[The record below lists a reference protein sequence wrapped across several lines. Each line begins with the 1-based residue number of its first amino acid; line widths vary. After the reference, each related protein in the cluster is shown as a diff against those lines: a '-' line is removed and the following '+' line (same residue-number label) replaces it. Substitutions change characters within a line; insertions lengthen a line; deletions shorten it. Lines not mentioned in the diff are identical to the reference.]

1 MQEES
6 TSKIPFGCRSGQALS
21 AQIAWKAIF
30 RRAAPGRPLFFEDFF
45 RILVVAQTEK
55 SGVTQQPII
64 RAEYKTLSGF
74 ETTSLSLLLTF
85 PPRAIYKRNRTAGV
99 RFGYTE
105 LA

>member
-1 MQEES
+1 
-6 TSKIPFGCRSGQALS
+6 
-21 AQIAWKAIF
+21 
-30 RRAAPGRPLFFEDFF
+30 
-45 RILVVAQTEK
+45 
-55 SGVTQQPII
+55 
-64 RAEYKTLSGF
+64 LSGF